1 MERRVLLAISLS
13 FLVLFVYQTY
23 FAPPPPAPT
32 GAQTPAISTPGVAGS
47 AAVAAQPPA
56 TPTPAPAA
64 GTGSVLVGESDE
76 RDITVETRTVRA
88 VFTNRGARLRSWV
101 LKDYKN
107 DGGQPLD
114 LVPKPEN
121 VNNALT
127 PFSLRLDDAA
137 LTSKANGGLYRSQS
151 PAAVDATTAPTTLSF
166 EWQDAE
172 GLHVTK
178 SFTM

>member
-1 MERRVLLAISLS
+1 M
-13 FLVLFVYQTY
+13 
-23 FAPPPPAPT
+23 
-32 GAQTPAISTPGVAGS
+32 AGS

-64 GTGSVLVGESDE
+64 ASGPVLVGESDE

-88 VFTNRGARLRSWV
+88 VFTNRGARLRHWV

-107 DGGQPLD
+107 DDGQPLD
-114 LVPKPEN
+114 LVPAAEN

-127 PFSLRLDDAA
+127 PFSLRLDDPA

-151 PAAVDATTAPTTLSF
+151 PGRRWMPPRPRRPWPSSGRTRRAST
-166 EWQDAE
+166 
-172 GLHVTK
+172 
-178 SFTM
+178 